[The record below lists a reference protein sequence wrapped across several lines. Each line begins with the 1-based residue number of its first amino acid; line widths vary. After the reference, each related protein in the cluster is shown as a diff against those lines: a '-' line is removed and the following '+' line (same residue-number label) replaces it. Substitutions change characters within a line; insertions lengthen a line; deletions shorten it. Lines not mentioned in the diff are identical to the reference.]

1 MVYWF
6 YWLIIKLDKVR
17 GGGRGRVVT
26 GVVRVLH
33 SFVHLGEAITNF
45 EDMKR
50 FSGVLEAMFLKVQQK
65 PFCLVLL
72 FFWGGGGGDC

>member
-1 MVYWF
+1 M
-6 YWLIIKLDKVR
+6 
-17 GGGRGRVVT
+17 T

-45 EDMKR
+45 EDVKR

-65 PFCLVLL
+65 PFCLV
-72 FFWGGGGGDC
+72 FFFLGGGGLLNKFS